1 MPPITVVSGLP
12 RSGTS
17 LVMQM
22 LHAGGMPVLE
32 DGARAADD
40 DNPRGYLEYDK
51 TRQLW
56 RDAGW
61 LADAAGKAVK
71 VVCPLLRALP
81 FDHDYQVI
89 VIERDVGEVLA
100 SQATML
106 RRRGEDARQL
116 DAFGEL
122 LGALAH
128 FRRWVELQ
136 PNFRCLWLEHRRVLD
151 APAAAADAIA
161 SFLDRPLD
169 RAAMSGAVDPGLHR
183 NRLAL
188 GLAQP

>member
-1 MPPITVVSGLP
+1 VPITVVSGLP

-22 LHAGGMPVLE
+22 LRAGGMPVLE
-32 DGARAADD
+32 DSARVADD

-51 TRQLW
+51 ARQLW
-56 RDAGW
+56 RDATW
-61 LADAAGKAVK
+61 LDDAVGKAIK
-71 VVCPLLRALP
+71 IVCPLLRALP
-81 FDHDYQVI
+81 FDHDYEVI

-116 DAFGEL
+116 DAFTEL
-122 LGALAH
+122 LAALAY

-151 APAAAADAIA
+151 APAEAADAIA
-161 SFLDRPLD
+161 RFLDRPLD
-169 RAAMSGAVDPGLHR
+169 RVAMSAAVDPGLHR
-183 NRLAL
+183 NRLLGL